1 MPLPT
6 SLIDSLVSLSG
17 PPLVPRLRLTII
29 WCHWDLGR
37 VARGLKSCSSIVG
50 TFLQEPLDQQFL
62 FQQASDQQESL
73 LSHQERCKAASG
85 PFPGVWGLCVVWSRR
100 TGLVSALVDRCP
112 CWASQQLNGFDQFR
126 PRNGSIFR
134 GDPVR
139 GVPQKPDNQSFVLPR
154 GLWQVGT
161 MKVWSA
167 LSYVAN
173 PLITSAPLLI
183 HSRFTSNG

>member
-1 MPLPT
+1 M
-6 SLIDSLVSLSG
+6 
-17 PPLVPRLRLTII
+17 PRLCLTIS
-29 WCHWDLGR
+29 CCNWDLGR
-37 VARGLKSCSSIVG
+37 VVRGLNSCSSIVG

-85 PFPGVWGLCVVWSRR
+85 ASLGNLGLCVVWSRR
-100 TGLVSALVDRCP
+100 TGLVSALVNRCL
-112 CWASQQLNGFDQFR
+112 CWASQELNGFDQFR
-126 PRNGSIFR
+126 PRNSSILR

-139 GVPQKPDNQSFVLPR
+139 RVPQKLDNQGFVLPSGFWR
-154 GLWQVGT
+154 VGT
-161 MKVWSA
+161 MKVCSA
-167 LSYVAN
+167 FSYVAK